1 MRLKMVH
8 VALAGADPSA
18 RRRDADLRQ
27 KEFLQ
32 IGTARST
39 AQPGSALAAVARL
52 NRRKKTNAPLLPG
65 VGGRPDYFKPK

>member
-8 VALAGADPSA
+8 IALAGVDPSA

-32 IGTARST
+32 IGIRCGRVHSSAGISAR
-39 AQPGSALAAVARL
+39 
-52 NRRKKTNAPLLPG
+52 RRRAPESQKE
-65 VGGRPDYFKPK
+65 D